1 MLDAQQKLN
10 EIALMDSTAVEL
22 GTFSVIMPWDEP
34 LGPRMVTESECPM
47 EAYILRIWS
56 LEPLGGWPTV
66 GD

>member
-1 MLDAQQKLN
+1 MKSP
-10 EIALMDSTAVEL
+10 LMDGTAVEL
-22 GTFSVIMPWDEP
+22 GTFSVIKPWGEP

>member
-1 MLDAQQKLN
+1 MKSP
-10 EIALMDSTAVEL
+10 LMDGTAVEL
-22 GTFSVIMPWDEP
+22 VIMPWGEP

-47 EAYILRIWS
+47 EAYILRIRS